1 MSVDLTGFPATVDM
15 PRMDEAPA
23 GNDAASIGARR
34 ISVGIF
40 SVKREF
46 RAVFR

>member
-1 MSVDLTGFPATVDM
+1 MDLIGFPATVDM
-15 PRMDEAPA
+15 PRMDEAPPEMTPLRSA
-23 GNDAASIGARR
+23 PRR